1 MNNVSP
7 TPKNVRL
14 HNTWPDLVGES
25 DREAVFGTGESQVS
39 HEADRFAEVGWN
51 AVKLASFPRRSV
63 PRDAQKAE
71 ILIRQEEMI
80 YVLDVI
86 REAIEEDLEQ

>member
-1 MNNVSP
+1 MNHFLP

-14 HNTWPDLVGES
+14 HNTWQDLVGES

-39 HEADRFAEVGWN
+39 HEADLFAEVVWN
-51 AVKLASFPRRSV
+51 AVKLATFPRRSV
-63 PRDAQKAE
+63 MR
-71 ILIRQEEMI
+71 EEMI

>member
-1 MNNVSP
+1 MNHFLP

-14 HNTWPDLVGES
+14 HNTWQDLVGES
-25 DREAVFGTGESQVS
+25 DREAVFGTGESPVS
-39 HEADRFAEVGWN
+39 PAAALFAEVVWN
-51 AVKLASFPRRSV
+51 AVKLATFPRRSV
-63 PRDAQKAE
+63 MR
-71 ILIRQEEMI
+71 EEMI